1 MANAN
6 MDLTATPYGLSGGVY
21 LSGSVTYGNTGGLF
35 FAYYPIASSV
45 ANIKF
50 DNIVSGSDVTGSF
63 TAGIPIYGQITAV
76 TQSSGIAF
84 LYSALVASY

>member
-1 MANAN
+1 

-21 LSGSVTYGNTGGLF
+21 LSGSVSFGNNGNSY
-35 FAYYPIASSV
+35 FAYYPIASSE
-45 ANIKF
+45 ANINF
-50 DNIVSGSDVTGSF
+50 ANIVNGSAVTGSF

-84 LYSALVASY
+84 LYQALNASY